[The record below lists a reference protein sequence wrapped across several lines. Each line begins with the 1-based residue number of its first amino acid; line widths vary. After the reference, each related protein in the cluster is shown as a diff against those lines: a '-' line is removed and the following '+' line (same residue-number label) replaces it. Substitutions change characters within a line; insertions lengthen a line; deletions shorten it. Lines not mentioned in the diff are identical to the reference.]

1 MSKHLH
7 RRGDSFQYRR
17 VFPADV
23 RATAGRRELTKSLKV
38 KTLKEAELEAALWD
52 VEFDKIVATA
62 RGIGQPSEATAIVL
76 ATRLLQSKGLLTAEG
91 AVNFPQ
97 IDPRKPEH
105 NTIQKQLRVIE
116 EWEAK
121 YEAAYDQLALSVA
134 SMTPDGEGI
143 DTYDP
148 ANPHSQAYF
157 QLIGQKAPKLD
168 YTLHDAAV
176 LYVETNKRKVG
187 RKADQQAKSE
197 QQQWLRLNELA
208 DWLGEGNRD
217 RGYKTPFKSI
227 DRSVAQRF
235 KTYLIE
241 TKDWTVATRNKALD
255 MLRAAFN
262 VAGDEYDLAGWNNP
276 FRKMSDAI
284 TDSKVRYP
292 FTPSDYRLW
301 WRSLLAWRNDNP
313 EAALIGLIM
322 METGSRIYEISH
334 LVVGDLRLDADVPHV
349 LVRNNQLRDL
359 KGVIEHPAILFDTLP
374 MLRGYLS
381 SLKSGEHNDPVFPR
395 YSLSLIHI

>member
-176 LYVETNKRKVG
+176 LYVETNRRKVG

-227 DRSVAQRF
+227 DAYSFVQARSQRQQVGSQVDNDAQAPGWSDKSAEKLSTNQKVAP
-235 KTYLIE
+235 
-241 TKDWTVATRNKALD
+241 
-255 MLRAAFN
+255 LRARSHTN
-262 VAGDEYDLAGWNNP
+262 RLNQIRMLP
-276 FRKMSDAI
+276 FQCHR
-284 TDSKVRYP
+284 
-292 FTPSDYRLW
+292 
-301 WRSLLAWRNDNP
+301 
-313 EAALIGLIM
+313 E
-322 METGSRIYEISH
+322 
-334 LVVGDLRLDADVPHV
+334 
-349 LVRNNQLRDL
+349 
-359 KGVIEHPAILFDTLP
+359 
-374 MLRGYLS
+374 
-381 SLKSGEHNDPVFPR
+381 
-395 YSLSLIHI
+395 

>member
-1 MSKHLH
+1 MRKHLH

-52 VEFDKIVATA
+52 VEFEEIVATA
-62 RGIGQPSEATAIVL
+62 RGTGQPSEATAIVL

-91 AVNFPQ
+91 SLNFPQ

-134 SMTPDGEGI
+134 SMTPEGEVVE
-143 DTYDP
+143 TYDP
-148 ANPHSQAYF
+148 ASPHSRAF
-157 QLIGQKAPKLD
+157 LQLAGQEAPKPD

-187 RKADQQAKSE
+187 RKVDQQAKSE

-208 DWLGEGNRD
+208 DWLGDGNRD
-217 RGYKTPFKSI
+217 RGYKTSFKSI
-227 DRSVAQRF
+227 DRSVA
-235 KTYLIE
+235 
-241 TKDWTVATRNKALD
+241 
-255 MLRAAFN
+255 
-262 VAGDEYDLAGWNNP
+262 
-276 FRKMSDAI
+276 
-284 TDSKVRYP
+284 
-292 FTPSDYRLW
+292 
-301 WRSLLAWRNDNP
+301 
-313 EAALIGLIM
+313 
-322 METGSRIYEISH
+322 
-334 LVVGDLRLDADVPHV
+334 
-349 LVRNNQLRDL
+349 
-359 KGVIEHPAILFDTLP
+359 
-374 MLRGYLS
+374 
-381 SLKSGEHNDPVFPR
+381 
-395 YSLSLIHI
+395 